1 MAAPSWIPSPL
12 ILLRND
18 PEEVLRRVRE
28 GYIDAVAWTAEQVVD
43 EHLRYA
49 LDSGLMAEC
58 AAAFPDPRVAPE
70 VPVAV
75 MLAAS
80 VAAAFQGEYALS
92 QAGCAL
98 HSPTLLAELGLN
110 AAWLS
115 PGNGLSRRGTQEEA
129 VFHSDTLRKLLL
141 QLAGCDREAGRR
153 PGESLLEWWNTT
165 VGPAF
170 LRRAGGGTGAWIV
183 DATKLLVNLKNPRY
197 EESALSKNEEG
208 KPERGYKI
216 AQLSALVDVGRLIV
230 RVGWDNVRAADV
242 TLARPLM
249 QGETPLTTGN
259 TLLHDRGIID
269 GATIACLKRDLG
281 VNVVFPLKSDMLSY
295 RLALFKVG
303 EHPHRWN
310 RHPTRRKQE
319 IQKVERI
326 GGPWEECSE
335 ELNACVVREWNE
347 KKEEYDYWVF
357 ATTNLE
363 RSERGII
370 RDYEARSECEEDH
383 RQTKGRDWEMDEYT
397 STTWVEILY
406 HVLVVLFAYN
416 LCQLY
421 GHTEAG
427 QRFAGKTK
435 RARLREQRRH
445 GVKVIVI
452 VGDCYGIF
460 APAVFAVEMLTIE
473 GEPKERLTKQ
483 MQQLA
488 SAMASE

>member
-1 MAAPSWIPSPL
+1 MVEPPFIASPL
-12 ILLRND
+12 CLLRED
-18 PEEVLRRVRE
+18 PEEVLRQVRQ
-28 GYIDAVAWTAEQVVD
+28 GYIDAIAWTAEQVVD

-49 LDSGLMAEC
+49 LGSGLLGEC
-58 AAAFPDPRVAPE
+58 AAGFPDPRVEAE
-70 VPVAV
+70 VPVPV
-75 MLAAS
+75 LLAAS

-141 QLAGCDREAGRR
+141 QLARCDQEAGRR
-153 PGESLLEWWNTT
+153 PGESLLEWWNSS

-170 LRRAGGGTGAWIV
+170 LRRAGGGTGAWII
-183 DATKLLVNLKNPRY
+183 DTTKLLVNLKNPRY
-197 EESALSKNEEG
+197 EESALGKNEDGE
-208 KPERGYKI
+208 PERGYKI

-230 RVGWDNVRAADV
+230 GLGWDNVRTADV

-249 QGETPLTTGN
+249 EGETPLTAGN

-269 GATIACLKRDLG
+269 GETIACLKRDLG
-281 VNVVFPLKSDMLSY
+281 VDVVFPLKSDMLSY

-303 EHPHRWN
+303 ERPRRWN
-310 RHPTRRKQE
+310 SHPTRKKQE

-326 GGPWEECSE
+326 GGPWEDCGV
-335 ELNACVVREWNE
+335 ELNASVVREWNA
-347 KKEEYDYWVF
+347 KKAGYDYWVF

-397 STTWVEILY
+397 STRWVEILY

-421 GHTEAG
+421 AHTEAG
-427 QRFAGKTK
+427 QQFAGKTK
-435 RARLREQRRH
+435 RARLREQRRR

-452 VGDCYGIF
+452 VGGCYGIF
-460 APAVFAVEMLTIE
+460 APAVFAVEMLTME
-473 GEPKERLTKQ
+473 GAPKERLTKQ
-483 MQQLA
+483 MRELA
-488 SAMASE
+488 AVMASE